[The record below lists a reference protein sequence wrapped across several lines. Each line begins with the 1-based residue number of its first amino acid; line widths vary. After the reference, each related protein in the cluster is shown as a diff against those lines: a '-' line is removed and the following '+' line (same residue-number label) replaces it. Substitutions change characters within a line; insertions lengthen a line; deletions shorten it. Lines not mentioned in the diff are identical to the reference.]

1 MGSIGSLA
9 LKSKSFQFSDRR
21 LKFVSSNPIP
31 KNLIKMSEEVK
42 TDAAPAEAPSAEDL
56 KGQKRTLEAEVAD
69 GEIKKQK
76 TENGDANGAADTEN
90 GAGEH
95 AEEVDEEEEEGDEE
109 EDLDEEDEELDG
121 EEGEED
127 LDEEAEGEEGE
138 EEEDGEGDE
147 EEDEED
153 A

>member
-1 MGSIGSLA
+1 MG
-9 LKSKSFQFSDRR
+9 QFSDRR

-42 TDAAPAEAPSAEDL
+42 TDAAPAEAPTAEDL
-56 KGQKRTLEAEVAD
+56 KGQKRSLEEEAAD
-69 GEIKKQK
+69 GEIKKAK
-76 TENGDANGAADTEN
+76 TANGSSNGADKAENGAAEEEE
-90 GAGEH
+90 AEGE
-95 AEEVDEEEEEGDEE
+95 DEEEGDE
-109 EDLDEEDEELDG
+109 
-121 EEGEED
+121 EED

-138 EEEDGEGDE
+138 EEEDGEGEE

>member
-1 MGSIGSLA
+1 MG
-9 LKSKSFQFSDRR
+9 SDRR

-42 TDAAPAEAPSAEDL
+42 TDAAPAEAVTAEDL
-56 KGQKRTLEAEVAD
+56 KGQKRSLEEEAAD
-69 GEIKKQK
+69 GEIKKAK
-76 TENGDANGAADTEN
+76 TANGSSNGADKAENGAA
-90 GAGEH
+90 
-95 AEEVDEEEEEGDEE
+95 EEEEAEAEDEE
-109 EDLDEEDEELDG
+109 EDLEDEDELDG

-138 EEEDGEGDE
+138 EEEDGEGEE

>member
-1 MGSIGSLA
+1 MG
-9 LKSKSFQFSDRR
+9 QFSDRR

-42 TDAAPAEAPSAEDL
+42 TDAPAEAVTAEDL
-56 KGQKRTLEAEVAD
+56 KGQKRSLEEEAAD
-69 GEIKKQK
+69 GEIKKAK
-76 TENGDANGAADTEN
+76 TANGSSNGADKAENGAAE
-90 GAGEH
+90 EEE
-95 AEEVDEEEEEGDEE
+95 AEAEDEEEGDE
-109 EDLDEEDEELDG
+109 
-121 EEGEED
+121 EED

-138 EEEDGEGDE
+138 EEEDGEGEE

>member
-1 MGSIGSLA
+1 MG
-9 LKSKSFQFSDRR
+9 SFQFSDRR

-42 TDAAPAEAPSAEDL
+42 TDAPAEAVTAEDL
-56 KGQKRTLEAEVAD
+56 KGQKRSLEEEAAD

-76 TENGDANGAADTEN
+76 TANGSSNGADKAENGAAE
-90 GAGEH
+90 EEE
-95 AEEVDEEEEEGDEE
+95 AEAEDEEEGDE
-109 EDLDEEDEELDG
+109 
-121 EEGEED
+121 EED

-138 EEEDGEGDE
+138 EEEDGEGEE